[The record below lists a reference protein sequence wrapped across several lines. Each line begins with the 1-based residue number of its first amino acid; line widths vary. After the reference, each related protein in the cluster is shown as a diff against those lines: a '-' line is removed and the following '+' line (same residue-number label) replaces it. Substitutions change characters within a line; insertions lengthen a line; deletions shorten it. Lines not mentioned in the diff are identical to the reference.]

1 MDSPRTPF
9 ILSLFLLL
17 AVALSSSCGSSEKS
31 ETDVSGNFVVRFD
44 PTEGG
49 CWNLVATD
57 NTLYF
62 PSNLDNVY
70 RIDGLRV
77 TASLKLSPITIIICN
92 GAPVTIVEI
101 ATAP

>member
-1 MDSPRTPF
+1 MRRLVM
-9 ILSLFLLL
+9 ILLVLL
-17 AVALSSSCGSSEKS
+17 ALALPWACGESSDDKPIITG
-31 ETDVSGNFVVRFD
+31 DFVVRFD
-44 PTEGG
+44 PIEGG

-77 TASLKLSPITIIICN
+77 AASLLLPLPPYGGVCP
-92 GAPVTIVEI
+92 GQPVDVIEI
-101 ATAP
+101 APLP